1 MTVEEVKQEMIRV
14 IVEATETELTLTE
27 ETGLFEDMG
36 LSSVE
41 VVVMLSDLEE
51 AFGVDIPASELRS
64 VHTVGD
70 LCQLVISILTK

>member
-1 MTVEEVKQEMIRV
+1 MTVEEVKQEIIQV

-27 ETGLFEDMG
+27 GTGLFEDMG

-51 AFGVDIPASELRS
+51 AFGIDIPASELRR
-64 VHTVGD
+64 VRTVGD
-70 LCQLVISILTK
+70 LCQVGISILTK

>member
-1 MTVEEVKQEMIRV
+1 MTVEEVKQEIIRV

-51 AFGVDIPASELRS
+51 AFGIDIPASELRR
-64 VHTVGD
+64 VRTVGD

>member
-1 MTVEEVKQEMIRV
+1 MTVEEVKQEIIHV
-14 IVEATETELTLTE
+14 IVDATETELILTE

-51 AFGVDIPASELRS
+51 AFGIDIPASELRS
-64 VHTVGD
+64 VRTVGD
-70 LCQLVISILTK
+70 LCQVVISILQA

>member
-1 MTVEEVKQEMIRV
+1 MTVEEVKQEIIQV

-51 AFGVDIPASELRS
+51 AFGIDIPASELRR
-64 VHTVGD
+64 VRTVGD

>member
-1 MTVEEVKQEMIRV
+1 MTVEEVKQEIIQV

-27 ETGLFEDMG
+27 GTGLFEDMG

-51 AFGVDIPASELRS
+51 AFGIDIPASELRR
-64 VHTVGD
+64 VRTVGD

>member
-1 MTVEEVKQEMIRV
+1 MTVEEVKQEIIQV
-14 IVEATETELTLTE
+14 IVDATETELTLTE
-27 ETGLFEDMG
+27 GTGLFEDMG

-64 VHTVGD
+64 VRTVGD

>member
-1 MTVEEVKQEMIRV
+1 MTVEEVKQEIIRV

-51 AFGVDIPASELRS
+51 AFGIDIPASELRS
-64 VHTVGD
+64 VRTVGD

>member
-1 MTVEEVKQEMIRV
+1 MTVEEVKQEIIQV

-51 AFGVDIPASELRS
+51 AFGIDIPASELRS
-64 VHTVGD
+64 VRTVGD